1 MRNDDWLENR
11 LDFLIKKHFPDVN
24 FRNPVFIKFGRN
36 ARTRLGSIKKVYPK
50 SLIAKIK
57 GEFSS
62 VITMNGHF
70 RDESIPEYNIDAVI
84 AHELCHYAHGFS
96 SPLPQMT
103 THPHRGQVVDKEMTK
118 REFGEEL
125 KLQKKWFK
133 ENWVDYLRKHR

>member
-1 MRNDDWLENR
+1 MRDNDWLEAK
-11 LDFLIKKHFPDVN
+11 LDYLIRKHFSDVD
-24 FRNPVFIKFGRN
+24 FRNPVFIHFGRC

-50 SLIAKIK
+50 STIARLK

-103 THPHRGQVVDKEMTK
+103 THPHRGGIVDKEMVK
-118 REFGEEL
+118 RGFDKEL

-133 ENWVDYLRKHR
+133 ENWINFLKKN

>member
-1 MRNDDWLENR
+1 MRDNDWLENR
-11 LDFLIKKHFPDVN
+11 LDFLIKKHFSDVD
-24 FRNPVFIKFGRN
+24 FRNPVFIKFGRH

-50 SLIAKIK
+50 SMIAKLK

-70 RDESIPEYNIDAVI
+70 QDESIPEYNIDAVI

-103 THPHRGQVVDKEMTK
+103 THPHRGGVVDKEMIN
-118 REFGEEL
+118 RGFGDDL
-125 KLQKKWFK
+125 KQQKKWFK
-133 ENWVDYLRKHR
+133 DNWIKYLKINR